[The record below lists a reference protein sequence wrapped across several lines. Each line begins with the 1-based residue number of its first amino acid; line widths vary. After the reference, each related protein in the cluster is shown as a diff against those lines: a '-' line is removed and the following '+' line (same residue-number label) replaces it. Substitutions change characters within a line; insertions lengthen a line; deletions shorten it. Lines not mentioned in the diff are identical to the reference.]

1 MTKPLTCTDPII
13 SFKNFESIKQTEE
26 NQTCL
31 QAKGEIVL
39 RDFNLVATTYR
50 RIERNACSELRYLL
64 EQAGDSAAVVEK
76 SGVAG
81 LITAKTVL
89 DPIEAVKRLR
99 EILLERPYEFR
110 YLLRVIPIEKIVRTD
125 LREIEGVTKELGA
138 RISENEAFRVTVE
151 KRFTTLH
158 TNEIIEIAASSI
170 KRKADLKKPDKILL
184 IQVIGKLTGIS
195 LIKPNDILSVLK
207 EKML

>member
-1 MTKPLTCTDPII
+1 M
-13 SFKNFESIKQTEE
+13 
-26 NQTCL
+26 
-31 QAKGEIVL
+31 L

>member
-1 MTKPLTCTDPII
+1 LNQTNRK
-13 SFKNFESIKQTEE
+13 TEE

-31 QAKGEIVL
+31 QATGEIVL

>member
-1 MTKPLTCTDPII
+1 MNQTNRK
-13 SFKNFESIKQTEE
+13 TEE

-31 QAKGEIVL
+31 QATGEIVL